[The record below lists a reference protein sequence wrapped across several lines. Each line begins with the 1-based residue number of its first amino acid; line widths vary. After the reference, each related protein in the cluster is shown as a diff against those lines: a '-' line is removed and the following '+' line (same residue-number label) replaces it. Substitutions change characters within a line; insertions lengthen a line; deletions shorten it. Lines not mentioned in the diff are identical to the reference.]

1 MSDGPLAAAPAPVS
15 LPRGDLLAARVVADV
30 GEPLRDALDRNLT
43 GYLVLEPQATLLL
56 DGAERAII
64 TLADGVP
71 VLAYELDSDAGGPAA
86 LAALAGAGPV
96 RASSYRLPAADLA
109 AVHDC
114 DPLRVAPG
122 GPAREL
128 ADDPELAART
138 RNRAPAGRRGDEGD
152 HDALAAFLADEE
164 RIVAIKREAREEAE
178 RRAAEWGLSG
188 ELDGD
193 ESHSP
198 DAR

>member
-1 MSDGPLAAAPAPVS
+1 MSDGPLGAAPAPVS

-30 GEPLRDALDRNLT
+30 GEPLRDALDRELT
-43 GYLVLEPQATLLL
+43 GYLVLEPGTTLLL
-56 DGAERAII
+56 DVAERGVI

-96 RASSYRLPAADLA
+96 RASSYRLSAPEIAT
-109 AVHDC
+109 VHDC
-114 DPLRVAPG
+114 DPLQVAPG

-138 RNRAPAGRRGDEGD
+138 RERAPDGRRGEGGD

-164 RIVAIKREAREEAE
+164 RVAAIKREAREEAE
-178 RRAAEWGLSG
+178 RRAAEWGLAG
-188 ELDGD
+188 ELADDGRVD
-193 ESHSP
+193 
-198 DAR
+198 